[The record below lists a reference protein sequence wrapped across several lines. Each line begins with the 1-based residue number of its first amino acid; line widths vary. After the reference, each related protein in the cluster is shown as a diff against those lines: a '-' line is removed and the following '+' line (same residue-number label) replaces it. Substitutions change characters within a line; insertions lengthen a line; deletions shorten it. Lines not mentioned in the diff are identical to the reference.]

1 MDTTS
6 SQEDVL
12 PVLLLIPAVQ
22 HATTILQ
29 VDKQS
34 LILLNLHQAT
44 ATKRMISSSRVGLV
58 PHAPYLTV
66 QIVIILPPAWL
77 VQLDTHSTNSS
88 IVIFAM
94 FWDVMNA

>member
-22 HATTILQ
+22 HATILLQ

-34 LILLNLHQAT
+34 LILLNLHQAV

-66 QIVIILPPAWL
+66 QIVIILPPA
-77 VQLDTHSTNSS
+77 
-88 IVIFAM
+88 
-94 FWDVMNA
+94 